1 MQALDFA
8 QLPQQLRQQ
17 PLVLREIRAVAAGIL
32 GDYNQFLGAVGCQNP
47 GLVQNVVHLAAAV
60 LASQIGNDAE
70 GAAVVAALGN
80 LDVREMLGS
89 GDHPAHFLL
98 RRVNGAEIHNLVA
111 GEQLLNGGNDLGIAS
126 RAQDAVHLGHFLEDI
141 PLVALGQAP
150 CHQNFAHLALR
161 FQRGSLQ
168 NIVDGLTFCRVDEA
182 AGIDHHHVA
191 ARDALV
197 YRMSGFLHP
206 EHHPFAV
213 HLILGAAKR
222 NKSDCCHYSSS
233 GKSSVSR
240 ESSLRACRIA
250 P

>member
-1 MQALDFA
+1 MLNGNIQVLDDFGFACNHIDELVINFIGVHIVHTNPVQALDFA

-32 GDYNQFLGAVGCQNP
+32 GDYNQLLGTVGCQNP

-60 LASQIGNDAE
+60 LAS
-70 GAAVVAALGN
+70 
-80 LDVREMLGS
+80 
-89 GDHPAHFLL
+89 
-98 RRVNGAEIHNLVA
+98 HNLVA
-111 GEQLLNGGNDLGIAS
+111 GEQLLNGGNDLGIAAG
-126 RAQDAVHLGHFLEDI
+126 AQDAVHLGHFLEDI

-161 FQRGSLQ
+161 FQCGSLQ